1 MVYRATIN
9 VYIQRDARA
18 SLLYSMYLNYGYRY
32 QLEGKDSQ
40 MENKQ
45 IVITQFGDTD
55 VLAVQSSS
63 IPEPQQGEVLI
74 EVHFAGINPIDVKT
88 RAGLGWA
95 AEQNKDKLPWVP
107 GYDISG
113 KIIKLGEACQRFQ
126 VDDSVAGFIGFPVK
140 GGGYSQY
147 ICVAEEELS
156 LVPNSVTLEAAAA
169 LPVAGQTA
177 IQALDRAQIKEGDS
191 VLILAGA
198 GGVGHI
204 AIQIALAMQ
213 AEVYTTCSENNLDYL
228 ATLGAHAINYN
239 FAPVSQRLQ
248 DIDVLIDL
256 VGGDAALDALKC
268 LKDGAKV
275 VTVPTITAEL
285 ICEKAKLLGF
295 SATGILA
302 DPNPEQL
309 DAMLYMVSVGLLK
322 IEIQAIYPMNDVAQA
337 HQQIQ
342 AGHTRGKILLSMK

>member
-1 MVYRATIN
+1 
-9 VYIQRDARA
+9 
-18 SLLYSMYLNYGYRY
+18 
-32 QLEGKDSQ
+32 

-45 IVITQFGDTD
+45 IAITQFGDPD
-55 VLAVQSSS
+55 VLAVQTNAV
-63 IPEPQQGEVLI
+63 PEPQQGEVL
-74 EVHFAGINPIDVKT
+74 VKVAFAGVNPIDVKT

-95 AEQNKDKLPWVP
+95 ASQNKDNLPWVL

-113 KIIKLGEACQRFQ
+113 EVVTCGEQAKRF
-126 VDDSVAGFIGFPVK
+126 VAGDKVAGFIGFPLQ

-147 ICVAEEELS
+147 VCVPEAELS
-156 LVPNSVTLEAAAA
+156 LVPESITLEAAAG
-169 LPVAGQTA
+169 LPLAGQTA
-177 IQALDRAQIKEGDS
+177 VQALDKASVQEGQR

-204 AIQIALAMQ
+204 AIQVAVAAK
-213 AEVYTTCSENNLDYL
+213 AEVFTTCSEANLDYM
-228 ATLGAHAINYN
+228 ATLGAHAVNYQVS
-239 FAPVSQRLQ
+239 PVSERVEEA
-248 DIDVLIDL
+248 DVLIDL

-295 SATGILA
+295 EATGMLV

-309 DAMLYMVSVGLLK
+309 DALIYMVSVGLLK
-322 IEIQAIYPMNDVAQA
+322 TEIQHIYPMDQVMDA
-337 HQQIQ
+337 HKQIET
-342 AGHTRGKILLSMK
+342 GHTRGKILLDMQC